1 MVLADR
7 KAEAARQVAAEID
20 ATGARTL
27 AVQAD
32 VASKSSVA
40 ALVKAAAAWGG
51 GVDIL
56 INNAAIAE
64 GDYRTWDMP
73 LAVFERTIAVDM
85 TGVFLC
91 CRGVLPG
98 MIERGWG
105 RIVNISSIAGKEGK
119 YNPVVVRIGEG
130 GRHRPDKVGR
140 IRGRAVRDP
149 RERRRAGFDL
159 GDSADA
165 NSPARWAASPPRSSK
180 RPAAVIRSG
189 NSADPRRSRQWS
201 RGWRRTRA
209 RSRRAPCST
218 SQADAPATESRL
230 PHRRPRMR
238 GRLTGAPTVDEPQH
252 QAAHVPALVRPAS
265 IGTGR
270 VEARIGIRVAID
282 DPQRRVDVD
291 AAHRERDPGAH
302 P

>member
-1 MVLADR
+1 MTARVAVVTGAAGTIGSAIARRLVADGVRVVLADR

-20 ATGARTL
+20 ATGVRTL

-32 VASKSSVA
+32 VASESSVA
-40 ALVKAAAAWGG
+40 ALVKGAAAWGG

-119 YNPVVVRIGEG
+119 HNPVAYASAKAGVIGLTKSVAFEVAPFGILVNVVAPGSIW
-130 GRHRPDKVGR
+130 
-140 IRGRAVRDP
+140 
-149 RERRRAGFDL
+149 

-165 NSPARWAASPPRSSK
+165 DSPARWGSFAPEVVEA
-180 RPAAVIRSG
+180 
-189 NSADPRRSRQWS
+189 
-201 RGWRRTRA
+201 A
-209 RSRRAPCST
+209 RSRHPLGRFGRPEEVAAMVAWLAS
-218 SQADAPATESRL
+218 DACTFS
-230 PHRRPRMR
+230 
-238 GRLTGAPTVDEPQH
+238 TGAVFDI
-252 QAAHVPALVRPAS
+252 S
-265 IGTGR
+265 GGR
-270 VEARIGIRVAID
+270 AGY
-282 DPQRRVDVD
+282 
-291 AAHRERDPGAH
+291 
-302 P
+302 